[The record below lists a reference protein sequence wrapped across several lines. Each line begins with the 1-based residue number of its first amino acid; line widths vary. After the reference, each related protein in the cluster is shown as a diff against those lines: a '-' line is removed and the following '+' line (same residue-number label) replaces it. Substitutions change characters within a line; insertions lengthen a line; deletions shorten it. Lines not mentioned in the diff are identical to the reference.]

1 MDMDAESIV
10 GGPGSSDDAKTF
22 HKPKSD
28 KSSCLFLEGLSKHR
42 PYKKNLTGSSG
53 PPPQNSFCVPRST

>member
-28 KSSCLFLEGLSKHR
+28 KSSCLFLEGLSTDLIK
-42 PYKKNLTGSSG
+42 T
-53 PPPQNSFCVPRST
+53 F